1 MLRIDTVKQHE
12 RMSTQDLL
20 MTISAAVSSGETEFE
35 IAASGQHDI
44 GGPLWNPEGKKL
56 RFVVSNPG
64 QRLGCM
70 GLDNTEITV
79 QGSVPADAGWLNS
92 GARIVIKGDAG
103 DTAGHCAAS
112 GTIYIGG
119 RAGTRSGS
127 LMKHDPLYPEPEL
140 WILRNTGSFP
150 CEFMGGG
157 KMVVCGWDCAEFP
170 SVLGERA
177 CTGMV
182 GGTLY
187 FRGEPGSYSA
197 SDVDMRDLDDEDREF
212 LRRGLKS
219 FLSSL
224 GREELESSLDKWQ
237 DWRKLVPHPGQP
249 AAAVRKTIREF
260 HEGSWSPA
268 ARSGCACPAGTTPHA
283 PPRANMPVLRASPR
297 TGASAFCGRAAPKK
311 PCGLCSAI
319 PPSPDPY
326 AAQYAPIP
334 AWMPARAVS
343 VSTCR
348 CVSARWEAC
357 LPACLPPPRRRKRG
371 KRPRS

>member
-92 GARIVIKGDAG
+92 GERIVIKGDAG

-224 GREELESSLDKWQ
+224 GREDLESSLDKWQ

-249 AAAVRKTIREF
+249 AAAVRKSIREF
-260 HEGSWSPA
+260 HEGSWIKGGIFSDVV
-268 ARSGCACPAGTTPHA
+268 SDD
-283 PPRANMPVLRASPR
+283 L
-297 TGASAFCGRAAPKK
+297 
-311 PCGLCSAI
+311 
-319 PPSPDPY
+319 
-326 AAQYAPIP
+326 
-334 AWMPARAVS
+334 S
-343 VSTCR
+343 VSTL
-348 CVSARWEAC
+348 VARGALRLRVPCWDNAACAAPCEYACPSGIPTHRRFGLLRQGRTEEALRLVLRYSPFPGSVC
-357 LPACLPPPRRRKRG
+357 GAVCPNPC
-371 KRPRS
+371 